1 MLERAAALKHDL
13 GKYVAWQSANFE
25 DDAWEGPLDD
35 TFVEALRADILRT
48 RSRSEGDES
57 AWEVW
62 AAHTEELPRP
72 LTEPELVVVEDA
84 VQVLR
89 SHEAALR
96 AEDRAG
102 LAEARSEIRQA
113 QQDIRRALRDF
124 HRRLLRGA

>member
-25 DDAWEGPLDD
+25 DEAWEGPLDD

-48 RSRSEGDES
+48 RSCSEGDEA
-57 AWEVW
+57 AWDVW
-62 AAHTEELPRP
+62 AQHTEDLPRP
-72 LTEPELVVVEDA
+72 LTEPELVIVEDA
-84 VQVLR
+84 VAVLR

-96 AEDRAG
+96 AEDAAG
-102 LAEARSEIRQA
+102 LAEARTAIRTAQQNIRQ
-113 QQDIRRALRDF
+113 ALRDF